1 MVKVVKT
8 RSSSPPSY
16 VHSFL
21 SATKHLE
28 KVLLNMVFTLFV
40 NILKNV
46 FWTNQNLK
54 FLKNVQSFFILT
66 TSTDIKNH
74 KTKFEAGCSNNDCN
88 LFVPYNFFWRIIV
101 YDKK

>member
-8 RSSSPPSY
+8 RSSSPASY

-28 KVLLNMVFTLFV
+28 KVLLNMVFTLFL